1 MNDPYS
7 QDWMLRD
14 DPMTPA
20 RLRRGIRN
28 GLILSIPFWLA
39 IAGAIAAAR

>member
-14 DPMTPA
+14 DPMAPM

-28 GLILSIPFWLA
+28 GLVLSIPLLLA